1 MSGIIN
7 TLLPV
12 FHVLVKLQNTG
23 SFITILLNHKKNL
36 LFNDSFFK
44 AFLQLAKV
52 ELSDPVL
59 CTVVASMNLCMY
71 SMAELLHT
79 GKLDCAIQFT

>member
-23 SFITILLNHKKNL
+23 SFITILLNHKSICCL
-36 LFNDSFFK
+36 MTHSFNDSFFK

-59 CTVVASMNLCMY
+59 CTVVASVNLCM
-71 SMAELLHT
+71 
-79 GKLDCAIQFT
+79 